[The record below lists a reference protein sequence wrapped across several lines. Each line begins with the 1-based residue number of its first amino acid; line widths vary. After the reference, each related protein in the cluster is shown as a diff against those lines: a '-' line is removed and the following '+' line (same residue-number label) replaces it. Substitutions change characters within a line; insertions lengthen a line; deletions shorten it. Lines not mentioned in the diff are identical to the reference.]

1 MSAVRVL
8 NGPGVV
14 DQFVAPASFISHS
27 FWRLT
32 GSPTFQGRMVNFFK
46 SVAILEGLP
55 DPRKVPGRTV
65 SAVITPACAGAF
77 HRLGLEN
84 IF

>member
-55 DPRKVPGRTV
+55 DPRKVPRPHSFRSDNASLRWSV
-65 SAVITPACAGAF
+65 P
-77 HRLGLEN
+77 
-84 IF
+84 